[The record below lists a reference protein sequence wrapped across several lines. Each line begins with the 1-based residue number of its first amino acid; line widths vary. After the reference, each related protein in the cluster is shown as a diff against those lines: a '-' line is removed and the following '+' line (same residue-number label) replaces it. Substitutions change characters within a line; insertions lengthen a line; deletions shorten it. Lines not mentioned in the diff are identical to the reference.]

1 MELTNKEKK
10 IKDLYQSDHIQ
21 LDTDSLWSEIES
33 QVEHKDTKR
42 RKAFWLYLLPGLAL
56 MLGIYNLFLFQS
68 ISDDK
73 TSQHIEQ
80 IEQSAI
86 KQQTVL
92 PSPSLSDNITSNNN
106 QIESKTTSQS
116 PSSANDSHSNPQFL
130 SSQYAHNFSSTT
142 YFSNQQNSNLFQ
154 SDLIEKSQELL
165 SSLPLISQST
175 EVATQNLL
183 LPLHRIPQISAL
195 VNYNRLQPEITN
207 LSIVPIDI
215 VKTAR
220 PYFISLAIGPNLS
233 FSQTSKIG
241 ELSTLD
247 RFESGVVNGSL
258 ILEVGRTFS
267 QGWSAGIGLSYH
279 GNAIRYD
286 RNDQIVSEELL
297 PETNQVIDEMGR
309 ISSTPNQLIEET
321 TVTFDVVRLRLHQ
334 QADVRAF
341 VSKSFQVS
349 PKFVLSPKVGLGYNL
364 LTRHSGYTPANNS
377 TGISMRENE
386 EASYN
391 SLGLKWDAS
400 LEFQYVLT
408 DRFGIICT
416 PSFVQNLNNL
426 PMNNHD
432 YNITNSQLSLTFG
445 VTYRPN
451 WE

>member
-1 MELTNKEKK
+1 M
-10 IKDLYQSDHIQ
+10 
-21 LDTDSLWSEIES
+21 
-33 QVEHKDTKR
+33 
-42 RKAFWLYLLPGLAL
+42 
-56 MLGIYNLFLFQS
+56 
-68 ISDDK
+68 
-73 TSQHIEQ
+73 
-80 IEQSAI
+80 
-86 KQQTVL
+86 
-92 PSPSLSDNITSNNN
+92 
-106 QIESKTTSQS
+106 
-116 PSSANDSHSNPQFL
+116 
-130 SSQYAHNFSSTT
+130 
-142 YFSNQQNSNLFQ
+142 
-154 SDLIEKSQELL
+154 

-207 LSIVPIDI
+207 LSIVPIDV
-215 VKTAR
+215 VKTAK

-258 ILEVGRTFS
+258 VLEVGKTFS
-267 QGWSAGIGLSYH
+267 HGWSAGIGLSYH

-286 RNDQIVSEELL
+286 RNDQLISEELL
-297 PETNQVIDEMGR
+297 PESNQVIDEMGR

-321 TVTFDVVRLRLHQ
+321 TLTFDVVRLRLHQ
-334 QADVRAF
+334 QADVRGF

-349 PKFVLSPKVGLGYNL
+349 PRFVLSPRVGLGYNV

-377 TGISMRENE
+377 TGISMRESE
-386 EASYN
+386 QVTYN

-400 LEFQYVLT
+400 LEFQYVLS

-432 YNITNSQLSLTFG
+432 YKITNSQLSLTFG